1 MFKEE
6 IEHDTREEFHE
17 FKQDVN
23 QQLATYMRAIKE
35 QNEKISKM
43 ETQIDDTDTWST
55 EANTTLQQMMKDQ
68 QKLEDKLN
76 DLVSRAGQ
84 RWVSDSVC

>member
-1 MFKEE
+1 
-6 IEHDTREEFHE
+6 
-17 FKQDVN
+17 
-23 QQLATYMRAIKE
+23 
-35 QNEKISKM
+35 M